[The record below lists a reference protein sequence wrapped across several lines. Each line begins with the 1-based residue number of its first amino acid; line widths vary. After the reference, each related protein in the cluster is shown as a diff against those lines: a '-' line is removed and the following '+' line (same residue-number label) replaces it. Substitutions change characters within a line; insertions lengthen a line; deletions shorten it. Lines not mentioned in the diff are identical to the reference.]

1 MSLPREREIFL
12 VGDCC
17 FLVEEEEDVVSDGG
31 GGVGERCGIDMDLE
45 EEEMAKLSWR
55 LKELSSNES

>member
-17 FLVEEEEDVVSDGG
+17 FLVEEEDVVSDGG

-45 EEEMAKLSWR
+45 EEEMATLSWR